1 MYRKIQDLEKIDT
14 IVVSEFL
21 SQDGNKPDTRQ
32 IQHRQRPIYLITKT
46 RERMS
51 TNVNTLFGAL
61 PNDLQ
66 NKIYEKIVYPQ
77 SKDLLYEIKMTRMSS
92 YFHEMQK
99 VYIKNPKKFAS
110 FKDTVAIM
118 RANGHNKQ
126 ADKFELIINEIV
138 EKQDKV

>member
-1 MYRKIQDLEKIDT
+1 
-14 IVVSEFL
+14 
-21 SQDGNKPDTRQ
+21 
-32 IQHRQRPIYLITKT
+32 
-46 RERMS
+46 
-51 TNVNTLFGAL
+51 
-61 PNDLQ
+61 
-66 NKIYEKIVYPQ
+66 
-77 SKDLLYEIKMTRMSS
+77 MSS

>member
-1 MYRKIQDLEKIDT
+1 
-14 IVVSEFL
+14 
-21 SQDGNKPDTRQ
+21 
-32 IQHRQRPIYLITKT
+32 
-46 RERMS
+46 MS
-51 TNVNTLFGAL
+51 TNVKTLFEAL

-99 VYIKNPKKFAS
+99 VYTKNPKKFAS

-126 ADKFELIINEIV
+126 ADKFELIINEIF